1 MITDTFIM
9 SLDALRSHKVRT
21 FLTLM
26 GIIIGI
32 SSVIIVTT
40 AGNSVSYFVQEQW
53 DIFDPTAIL
62 IGVGTASDPPRI
74 TFTESVFTNN
84 DVKNIQNLPHVK
96 NIAPVG
102 IVPIRKVS
110 IRDGFLKWNSAPGGT
125 MYASTSDMLD
135 ILNLEISEGRIFQ
148 EGKNE
153 IIITQ
158 ATKELF
164 GKDKQLK
171 LGDVVYIQRIDK
183 KTLRAKIVGIIK
195 ESSEGNILTQLTT
208 PSILG
213 PTDPYYTTF
222 IGSNVGGLLNRITA
236 YIVLYA
242 TATEKSYVDN
252 AKEEI
257 LDYLNSGR
265 SDAGK
270 YIKEKY
276 DFVLITQQYIVE
288 RIDSVMGVI
297 NMLVTIIALISLAVG
312 AIGIANIMFAT
323 VTERTKEIGTMM
335 AIGAKRR
342 FILQMFLYQSTII
355 GLIGAILGC
364 VLGASGSA
372 FIIQVLN
379 TYLKDLGGTA
389 FTGSINLNFS
399 IEWFG
404 IAVFFGVLAG
414 IAAGVLPA
422 RKAAKMDPVVALRYS

>member
-1 MITDTFIM
+1 MITDIFIM

-21 FLTLM
+21 LLTLL

-53 DIFDPTAIL
+53 NIFDPTGIL

-74 TFTESVFTNN
+74 SFTQSVFTDN
-84 DVKNIQNLPHVK
+84 DVKKIQALPNIK
-96 NIAPVG
+96 NVAPVG
-102 IVPIRKVS
+102 IIPIRKVS
-110 IRDGFLKWNSAPGGT
+110 IREGLLKWKSAPGGT
-125 MYASTSDMLD
+125 MYASTPAMLD
-135 ILNLEISEGRIFQ
+135 ILKLEIKEGKIFQ

-153 IIITQ
+153 IVITETT
-158 ATKELF
+158 AEMF
-164 GKDKQLK
+164 GKDNPLK
-171 LGDVVYIQRIDK
+171 IGDVVYIQRIDS
-183 KTLRAKIVGIIK
+183 KTLKAKIVGIIK

-213 PTDPYYTTF
+213 PTDPYYSTF
-222 IGSNVGGLLNRITA
+222 IGSNVGSILHRITA

-242 TATEKSYVDN
+242 TATDKANVDK
-252 AKEEI
+252 AKLEI
-257 LDYLNSGR
+257 LNYLNSGG
-265 SDAGK
+265 SDASK
-270 YIKEKY
+270 YKKEKY
-276 DFVLITQQYIVE
+276 DFVIVTQQYIIE

-297 NMLVTIIALISLAVG
+297 NMLVTTIALISLAVG

-323 VTERTKEIGTMM
+323 VTERTREIGTMM

-364 VLGASGSA
+364 ILGASGSA
-372 FIIQVLN
+372 FVVQVLN
-379 TYLKDLGGTA
+379 TYLKDIGGTA
-389 FTGSINLNFS
+389 FTGTINLSLS